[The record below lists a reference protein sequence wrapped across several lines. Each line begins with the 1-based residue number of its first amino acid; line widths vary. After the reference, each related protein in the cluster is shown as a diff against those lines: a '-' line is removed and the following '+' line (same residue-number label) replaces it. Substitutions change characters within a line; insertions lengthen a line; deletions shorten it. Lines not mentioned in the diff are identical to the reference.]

1 MTDKIKDADF
11 IEEVEGVD
19 APLFSAKELEAI
31 KAQAKAEVIA
41 DKKAAAKKD
50 MLAAEKKRLQREEG
64 LTTGNSHMDEIVNVT
79 IDLAPYADSIRV
91 NGTPYWHG
99 HSYPVPRHIAVSL
112 QETMFQTWKHQG
124 TIKGESLSEF
134 YAKQHVDN
142 LYKVGKDGTTSLRTF
157 SAKGQ

>member
-1 MTDKIKDADF
+1 MTDKTKEPDF

-31 KAQAKAEVIA
+31 KLQAKTEVLA

-50 MLAAEKKRLQREEG
+50 MLAQEKIRLQREEG

-79 IDLAPYADSIRV
+79 IDLAPYADCIRV

-99 HSYPVPRHIAVSL
+99 RSYPVARHIAVSL

-142 LYKVGKDGTTSLRTF
+142 LYKVGKDGTKSLGVF

>member
-1 MTDKIKDADF
+1 MTDKTKDADF

-19 APLFSAKELEAI
+19 APMFSAKELAEI

-50 MLAAEKKRLQREEG
+50 MLATEKVRLQREEG

-79 IDLAPYADSIRV
+79 IDLAPYAASIMV
-91 NGTPYWHG
+91 NGKPYWHG
-99 HSYPVPRHIAVSL
+99 HAYPVPRHVAVSL

-142 LYKVGKDGTTSLRTF
+142 LYTVKGKSVGTF

>member
-31 KAQAKAEVIA
+31 KAQAKAEVLA

-50 MLAAEKKRLQREEG
+50 MLAQEKIRLQREEG

-91 NGTPYWHG
+91 NGHPYWHG
-99 HSYPVPRHIAVSL
+99 RSYPVPRHIAVSL

-124 TIKGESLSEF
+124 TIKGESMSEF

-142 LYKVGKDGTTSLRTF
+142 LYKVGKDGTKSLGVF